1 MLLSQLFGRQS
12 VPSTRRPRPARK
24 PLVESLEGR
33 QLLST
38 FVDSP
43 MIQGN
48 HIGTSAVLRKHVPDA
63 IQGNHIGTSAVLRKH
78 VPDAIQGNHIGTPA
92 IVGQHIGT
100 NVA

>member
-12 VPSTRRPRPARK
+12 VRSTRRSRSGRK

-63 IQGNHIGTSAVLRKH
+63 IQGNHIGTSAAVLRKQRPGKRH
-78 VPDAIQGNHIGTPA
+78 S
-92 IVGQHIGT
+92 GQPHRDPGHRGAT
-100 NVA
+100 HRN